1 MIPACNSTYIN
12 ISTLTYKYTSLVVQV
27 ILVYDLLGNEF
38 DCYPVIFGPI
48 HWIIQVEVLDIYNKV
63 FYVWGEEY
71 AVPVEFGC
79 G

>member
-1 MIPACNSTYIN
+1 MIPACNSPYIK
-12 ISTLTYKYTSLVVQV
+12 ISTLTYKYPSLVVQV

-48 HWIIQVEVLDIYNKV
+48 HWIIQVEVLEIYYKV
-63 FYVWGEEY
+63 FSVWGVEY
-71 AVPVEFGC
+71 DVPMDFGC